1 MYVVSKGEETRKKIL
16 MSALNLFSSKGYE
29 QTAIRDIATEVNIK
43 APSIYA
49 YFQSKEELFIS
60 VSNFA
65 IEEYIAFVQN
75 HSFIMEGQSVE
86 TNLYNL
92 MKSLNDYFS
101 ENEFGLF
108 INRCFTLPPEQF
120 KEKLV
125 QLYLES
131 ENEVKKVLLKI
142 ISTDRE
148 KFVAVDLILASFF
161 CNLDGMLLYRV
172 NYSREYYEKRLEE
185 IWQVFWRGIQ
195 K

>member
-1 MYVVSKGEETRKKIL
+1 MVSKGEETRKKIL

>member
-1 MYVVSKGEETRKKIL
+1 MVSKGEETRNKIL
-16 MSALNLFSSKGYE
+16 KSALNLFSTRGYE
-29 QTAIRDIATEVNIK
+29 QTSIRDIAIEVNIK

-49 YFQSKEELFIS
+49 YFLSKEELFIS
-60 VSNFA
+60 VSHFA
-65 IEEYIAFVQN
+65 MKEYTIFVQD
-75 HSFIMEGQSVE
+75 HSFIMEEQSVE
-86 TNLYNL
+86 KKLYDF

-101 ENEFGLF
+101 ENEFGRF

-131 ENEVKKVLLKI
+131 EEEIKKVLLKI
-142 ISTDRE
+142 LSTDAE
-148 KFVAVDLILASFF
+148 KFISIDLILASFF

-172 NYSREYYEKRLEE
+172 NYSREHYEKRLEE

-195 K
+195 KRF